1 MKILLVL
8 LCAFALTA
16 AEPDWPRLEKEALDL
31 LQRYVRIATIN
42 PPGDTRTAAALLKQE
57 LETRGIAA
65 RLIPS
70 GPAGQTNLLA
80 RLPGRDRAKKPLVLM
95 NHMDVVPVDAKAW
108 KLDPFG
114 GLIRDGFLW
123 GRGALDMK
131 GVGVQQL
138 MALAAV
144 KQAGLVPPRDIVFLA
159 NSDEEVAGNYG
170 AQWMIDHQP
179 GEVDAAYVVDEGGF
193 GSREVFAPGK
203 LVFGI
208 AVGEKQPVWLRLR
221 AHGTAAHGSQ
231 PIPDNANDILLRAIA
246 KANELPP
253 NAAPHPVVAEMMRAI
268 GAPAAQNK
276 FTAAI
281 RRNTISLTTL
291 AAGVG
296 SPAKVNVIPSVSE
309 ATLDCRLLP
318 GVNYEEFISEMKARI
333 NDPRVSVE
341 LLTHPVDTG
350 ASPFNTPLFDAMRAA
365 IVKHHPGAVV
375 APILVPFS
383 TDSSKFRKR
392 SIASYGFMPSVIDLG
407 TIGSMHSDA
416 ERLPVAEFLKGLHIY
431 FDVLRSEY

>member
-1 MKILLVL
+1 MKTLLLL
-8 LCAFALTA
+8 LCAGALTA
-16 AEPDWPRLEKEALDL
+16 AEPDWPRLEREALDL
-31 LQRYVRIATIN
+31 LQRYVRVASIN
-42 PPGDTRTAAALLKQE
+42 PPADTRAAAALLKQE

-65 RLIPS
+65 RLYAS
-70 GPAGQTNLLA
+70 GPAGQTNLMA
-80 RLPGRDRAKKPLVLM
+80 RLAGRNRAKKPLVLI

-108 KLDPFG
+108 KFDPFG
-114 GLIRDGFLW
+114 GLIRDGYLW

-131 GVGVQQL
+131 SVGIQQL
-138 MALAAV
+138 MALGAM

-159 NSDEEVAGNYG
+159 TSDEETAGTYG
-170 AQWMIDHQP
+170 AKWMIDNHF
-179 GEVDAAYVVDEGGF
+179 GEIDAEYLLDEGGF
-193 GSREVFAPGK
+193 GSREVFAPGR

-246 KANELPP
+246 KAKELPP
-253 NAAPHPVVAEMMRAI
+253 SAGPHPVVAEMLRAI

-281 RRNTISLTTL
+281 RRNTLSLTTL
-291 AAGVG
+291 SAGVG

-318 GVNYEEFISEMKARI
+318 GVNYEEFVSEEKARI

-341 LLTHPVDTG
+341 LLSEPVDPG
-350 ASPFNTPLFDAMRAA
+350 ASSFATPLFDAMRAA
-365 IVKHHPGAVV
+365 IVKHHPDAVV

-383 TDSSKFRKR
+383 TDSAKFRKR
-392 SIASYGFMPSVIDLG
+392 GVTSYGFMPSVIDLS
-407 TIGSMHSDA
+407 TFGSMHSDA
-416 ERLPVAEFLKGLHIY
+416 ERMPVQEFLKGVHIY
-431 FDVLRSEY
+431 FDVLQSEY